1 MNLNDGESCP
11 GAAECRETN
20 GMPLNRYGANADE
33 DAICRGCR
41 LFATKPEAVA
51 DEIAEYIGTALD
63 LSELKR
69 SGARFEYPNGLS
81 PYEWASLTGL
91 TRGSERAE
99 SRRTERERQ
108 EAKKKKRTPNK

>member
-81 PYEWASLTGL
+81 PYEWAALNGL
-91 TRGSERAE
+91 TRGGDRAE
-99 SRRTERERQ
+99 SLRQ
-108 EAKKKKRTPNK
+108 ARDRKDAKKKERTQAK